1 MRMVMVLAVV
11 LWGAVAAASERGIGS
26 VIGAQMEAFRTGDV
40 AQAFTYAS
48 PSLQQL
54 FGTPNRFGEMVRNG
68 YPEVWQP
75 GDVRLG
81 ERREIAGRLWQKVL
95 VEDSAGRIHL
105 FDYQMIEHEG
115 AWRINAVQRLRLPD
129 VGV

>member
-1 MRMVMVLAVV
+1 
-11 LWGAVAAASERGIGS
+11 
-26 VIGAQMEAFRTGDV
+26 MEAFRTGDV

-54 FGTPNRFGEMVRNG
+54 FGTPDRFGEMVRNG